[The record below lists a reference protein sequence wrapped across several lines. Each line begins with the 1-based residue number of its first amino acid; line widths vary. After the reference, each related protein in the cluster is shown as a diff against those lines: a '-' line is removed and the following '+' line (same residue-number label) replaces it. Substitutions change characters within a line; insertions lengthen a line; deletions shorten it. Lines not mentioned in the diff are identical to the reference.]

1 MLPFHSTQNAAAER
15 TLKSD
20 SVEEENMMEKTKR
33 TGILAGIET
42 LYTKKLPF
50 DS

>member
-1 MLPFHSTQNAAAER
+1 MLPFHFTQNVAAER
-15 TLKSD
+15 TQKSE

-33 TGILAGIET
+33 TGVLAGIET

-50 DS
+50 DP